1 VTRTLAPTLS
11 PQGTSLGIDEVAQ
24 GCRQGFHGNRHT
36 GFVTHE
42 PHAVPPGRA
51 VWLRPMAKL
60 PIHGHMRQLVAENF
74 TKQQLTAA
82 LRKPIVQPNQPLSA
96 VGAAEASNHPSTPAN
111 AALVRESFIV
121 PLAAPEHRIRT
132 QRFAEV
138 GRPRQHSGR
147 VDGIRCG
154 AIHRGRS
161 VDADCSP
168 PHRPPRT
175 RVPRG
180 TTVLPMSDSDNS
192 RPSAFQLLF
201 DARLNK
207 AGAFTEEERVT
218 LGLEGLLPDA
228 VESHPLQLHRARAQ
242 FDAQLTDLGRYQFMS
257 ALHDRQERLFFAL
270 IRSDFQR
277 FMPIVY
283 TPTVGE
289 ACQRF
294 GHIMRR
300 PKGMYI
306 SIRHRGR
313 IAKVLRNWPVRD
325 IRFIVV
331 TDGER
336 ILGLGDL
343 GVCGM
348 PIPIGKLALYTACAG
363 VPPEA
368 TLPVVLDRGTN
379 NQSFLEDPLYPGLR
393 QPRVDGNE
401 AMSFVDEFVDA
412 VQEVFPRCCI
422 QFEDFTNRNAMPML
436 ARYRNR
442 VCMFNDDIQG
452 TAAVGVAGIF
462 GACRVTKSDIREQ
475 RLLFLGAGNAG
486 VGIADLF
493 VRHLE
498 SIGVPQ
504 RDALACC
511 HFMNS
516 RGLVHAGM
524 TGLPDYLHRYA
535 HPIVAPVPS
544 GVVGNEHSP
553 ITRLVDAV
561 EVIRP
566 TALIGVSAVPNSFD
580 EAVIRSM
587 SRINSRPIIFPL
599 SNPTSKSECTAEEA
613 IRFSD
618 GRAIVATG
626 SPFPPM
632 HFQGQLFV
640 PGQGNNVY
648 IYPAIGMAVFATQ
661 ARRVTDEMFLRA
673 AESLAAQTTD
683 QDLSVGLIFPP
694 IASILEKS
702 IRIAIDVASLV
713 FDAGLARVD
722 RPEDIEAFVRKQVYD
737 PTF

>member
-1 VTRTLAPTLS
+1 VGEPT
-11 PQGTSLGIDEVAQ
+11 
-24 GCRQGFHGNRHT
+24 
-36 GFVTHE
+36 
-42 PHAVPPGRA
+42 
-51 VWLRPMAKL
+51 
-60 PIHGHMRQLVAENF
+60 
-74 TKQQLTAA
+74 
-82 LRKPIVQPNQPLSA
+82 
-96 VGAAEASNHPSTPAN
+96 
-111 AALVRESFIV
+111 
-121 PLAAPEHRIRT
+121 
-132 QRFAEV
+132 
-138 GRPRQHSGR
+138 
-147 VDGIRCG
+147 
-154 AIHRGRS
+154 
-161 VDADCSP
+161 
-168 PHRPPRT
+168 
-175 RVPRG
+175 
-180 TTVLPMSDSDNS
+180 NS

-207 AGAFTEEERVT
+207 AGAFTAEERT
-218 LGLEGLLPDA
+218 EFGLDGLLPDA
-228 VESHPLQLHRARAQ
+228 VETHHLQLQRARVQ
-242 FDAQLTDLGRYQFMS
+242 FDAQPTDLGRYQFMS

-313 IAKVLRNWPVRD
+313 IAQVLRNWPVRD
-325 IRFIVV
+325 VRFIVV

-363 VPPEA
+363 VPPQV
-368 TLPVVLDRGTN
+368 TLPVVLDMGTN
-379 NQSFLEDPLYPGLR
+379 NKSFLEDPLYPGLR
-393 QPRVDGNE
+393 QQRAAAEE
-401 AMSFVDEFVDA
+401 ARSFVDEFVEA
-412 VQEVFPRCCI
+412 AQEVFPTCCI
-422 QFEDFTNRNAMPML
+422 QFEDFTNRNAIPML
-436 ARYRNR
+436 ERYRNR

-452 TAAVGVAGIF
+452 TAAVGIAGLF
-462 GACRVTKSDIREQ
+462 GACRMARSSMRDQ
-475 RLLFLGAGNAG
+475 RLLFFGAGNAA

-498 SIGVPQ
+498 TIGVCQ
-504 RDALACC
+504 SDAVGRC

-524 TGLPDYLHRYA
+524 GGLPEYLRRYA
-535 HPIVAPVPS
+535 HPITLPVAAMNR
-544 GVVGNEHSP
+544 GNEHSP
-553 ITRLVDAV
+553 IVRLLDAL
-561 EVIRP
+561 EHIRP
-566 TALIGVSAVPNSFD
+566 TGLIGVSAVPNTFD

-587 SRINSRPIIFPL
+587 ARINSRPIIFPL
-599 SNPTSKSECTAEEA
+599 SNPTSKSECTAEQA
-613 IRFSD
+613 IRWSD

-632 HFQGQLFV
+632 HFQGKLFV

-648 IYPAIGMAVFATQ
+648 IYPAIGMAVYATQ

-694 IASILEKS
+694 IASILDTS
-702 IRIAIDVASLV
+702 IRIAVDVASLV
-713 FDAGLARVD
+713 FDAGLARID
-722 RPEDIEAFVRKQVYD
+722 RPEDIDSFVRQQVYD
-737 PTF
+737 PDF

>member
-1 VTRTLAPTLS
+1 VTRALAPTL
-11 PQGTSLGIDEVAQ
+11 PPHGTLPRIDQVAQ
-24 GCRQGFHGNRHT
+24 CWGQAFDRDGHAWL
-36 GFVTHE
+36 E
-42 PHAVPPGRA
+42 ADELHAVSPRRTMRLG
-51 VWLRPMAKL
+51 
-60 PIHGHMRQLVAENF
+60 PIAEAAMHSDMRQLVAEDF
-74 TKQQLTAA
+74 TKQHLTVA
-82 LRKPIVQPNQPLSA
+82 LRKPTVQPNQSTPA
-96 VGAAEASNHPSTPAN
+96 VSAAEAANHPTAPAN
-111 AALVRESFIV
+111 HALVRESFILPV
-121 PLAAPEHRIRT
+121 SAPRQRIGAQRLADVR
-132 QRFAEV
+132 
-138 GRPRQHSGR
+138 RPRQR
-147 VDGIRCG
+147 AVVDDGSRSIAVHRCPSVEVHHRALLTLRGG
-154 AIHRGRS
+154 AIVPAVH
-161 VDADCSP
+161 DPIASP
-168 PHRPPRT
+168 
-175 RVPRG
+175 
-180 TTVLPMSDSDNS
+180 
-192 RPSAFQLLF
+192 PSAFQLLF

-207 AGAFTEEERVT
+207 AGAFTADERAAC
-218 LGLEGLLPDA
+218 GLEGLLPHA
-228 VESHPLQLHRARAQ
+228 VETQLLQLQRARAQ
-242 FDAQLTDLGRYQFMS
+242 FDAQPTDLGRYQFMS

-313 IAKVLRNWPVRD
+313 IAQVLRNWPVRD

-368 TLPVVLDRGTN
+368 ALPVVLDMGTN
-379 NQSFLEDPLYPGLR
+379 NESFLEDLLYPGLR
-393 QPRVDGNE
+393 QPRVDANE
-401 AMSFVDEFVDA
+401 ALSFVDEFVDA

-422 QFEDFTNRNAMPML
+422 QFEDFTNRNAIPML
-436 ARYRNR
+436 ERYRNR
-442 VCMFNDDIQG
+442 VCMFNDDVQG
-452 TAAVGVAGIF
+452 TAAVGVAGLF
-462 GACRVTKSDIREQ
+462 GACRIARSSMREQ
-475 RLLFLGAGNAG
+475 RLLFLGAGNAA

-504 RDALACC
+504 RDALARC

-524 TGLPDYLHRYA
+524 GGLPDYLHRYA
-535 HPIVAPVPS
+535 HPIAGLVPA
-544 GVVGNEHSP
+544 GTRGNEHSP
-553 ITRLVDAV
+553 IARLLDAV
-561 EVIRP
+561 EIVRP
-566 TALIGVSAVPNSFD
+566 TALIGVSAVPNTFD

-587 SRINSRPIIFPL
+587 ARINSRPIIFPL

-618 GRAIVATG
+618 GRAVVATG

-632 HFQGQLFV
+632 HFQGKLFV

-694 IASILEKS
+694 IASILDTS
-702 IRIAIDVASLV
+702 IRIAVDVAALV

-722 RPEDIEAFVRKQVYD
+722 RPKDIDAFVRTQVYD
-737 PTF
+737 PDF